1 MSVDLPGLIIPV
13 EARITKLEQGLK
25 RAAQVQARSAVTME
39 QRAKV
44 SAKRMTDTYESA
56 GTGMSAAM
64 AKIAAPIAGIVV
76 ADMLM
81 DIGRAAR
88 QTVGAMARVGD
99 EAKRAGVGL
108 EAFQEWSFVADQ
120 NRISVDALIDGLKE
134 LNLRGDEFAVT
145 GKGSAAEA
153 FTRLG
158 YSAEELKTKLK
169 DPSALM
175 LEIIGRL
182 EGMEKAAQIRISDE
196 LFGGSAGERFV
207 ELLSQ
212 GEEGLRKTIERG
224 HELGAVLDAD
234 VIARADDLD
243 RKFGELGTRM
253 QTIWRSGLV
262 QAGELFGLIERERA
276 KLEFIPA
283 DVGRAVGND
292 LARTLE
298 QQGGAGQEALGLIA
312 SVGDEYRNLGRESQT
327 LAAALNDAATMLRG
341 VGNEAGADALT
352 GLAAR
357 LGDAAGAFDDGVI
370 SGGEFAG
377 TLGEIATE
385 ADTTI
390 SAMDDLDKA
399 SLSGIIGQVSNLLS
413 WIQELPA
420 AVQAARA
427 EISALE
433 APGVTTG
440 TPLTGPVD
448 GLMPP
453 SVQLPATSP
462 RPRKAPPM
470 LGEPEKP
477 KAAGG
482 GGGGGGRDEWGS
494 AVEAIQRET
503 QALQAEAAALIA
515 TAASGERYAGAIE
528 YARQKAELLVA
539 AQRAGIQITPEVTAK
554 IDALARANVAAG
566 ASAEDAAK
574 KMQQIEDFGKNSAD
588 TMADLFTG
596 IITGSMTAEDAL
608 KQLIAQLIRMAAQKF
623 FLKLFA
629 GSFGFAS
636 GGYTGDGAT
645 FQPAGIVHRGE
656 FVLSKK
662 ATSRLGVDNLNAL
675 HASALRGYS
684 GGGAVGAGPKLN
696 NAFGD
701 GKASNVAQTV
711 TINAPVSVQGSS
723 GSPEQNN
730 DLARKIAS
738 QMENS
743 MKLVFANELRKQMRP
758 GAMLNNR
765 S

>member
-1 MSVDLPGLIIPV
+1 
-13 EARITKLEQGLK
+13 
-25 RAAQVQARSAVTME
+25 
-39 QRAKV
+39 
-44 SAKRMTDTYESA
+44 MTDTYESA

-120 NRISVDALIDGLKE
+120 NRISVDSVIDAFKELSLRSDEFIQTGAGPAKESMERLGISATELKE
-134 LNLRGDEFAVT
+134 
-145 GKGSAAEA
+145 
-153 FTRLG
+153 
-158 YSAEELKTKLK
+158 KLK

-182 EGMEKAAQIRISDE
+182 EGMDKAAQIRIADE
-196 LFGGSAGERFV
+196 LFGGTGGERFV

-234 VIARADDLD
+234 VIAKADALD
-243 RKFGELGTRM
+243 RRFGELSTTW
-253 QTIWRSGLV
+253 QTLWRTGLV
-262 QAGELFGLIERERA
+262 QAGELFGLIDRERA

-292 LARTLE
+292 LARQLE
-298 QQGGAGQEALGLIA
+298 QQGGAGQEALGVIA
-312 SVGDEYRNLGRESQT
+312 SVGDEYRNLGREAQT
-327 LAAALNDAATMLRG
+327 LAAALNDAATMMRG

-482 GGGGGGRDEWGS
+482 GGGGGGGRDEWGS

-515 TAASGERYAGAIE
+515 TAASGNRYGDAIE

-554 IDALARANVAAG
+554 IDALARANVTAG

-574 KMQQIEDFGKNSAD
+574 KLQSIEDFGKNSAD

-596 IITGSMTAEDAL
+596 IVTGSMTAEDAL
-608 KQLIAQLIRMAAQKF
+608 KQLIAQLIKMAAQKF

-629 GSFGFAS
+629 GSFGFAT
-636 GGYTGDGAT
+636 GGYTGNGPLM
-645 FQPAGIVHRGE
+645 QPAGVVHRGE
-656 FVLSKK
+656 FVLSAR
-662 ATSRLGVDNLNAL
+662 ATKRLGVDNLNAL

-684 GGGAVGAGPKLN
+684 GGGAVGAVPKLN
-696 NAFGD
+696 SDAFGS
-701 GKASNVAQTV
+701 GKASSVAQTV

-730 DLARKIAS
+730 DLARQIAS

-743 MKLVFANELRKQMRP
+743 MKLVFANELRKATRP
-758 GAMLNNR
+758 GAVLNNR
-765 S
+765 A